1 MKRLQA
7 VFKGMIW
14 NSPPVIIATVVS
26 CLMVGSG
33 IYYMATVDAV
43 NSSLD
48 GSWIWF
54 LGATIAF
61 ISLELYFGHGDEQGQ
76 AKAGISPDAPEQHEL

>member
-1 MKRLQA
+1 MKRLQFI
-7 VFKGMIW
+7 VKGINWTPYMIT
-14 NSPPVIIATVVS
+14 ATVIC
-26 CLMVGSG
+26 CLLAGFGV
-33 IYYMATVDAV
+33 YYMATVDAM

-61 ISLELYFGHGDEQGQ
+61 VALEIYFGHGTDHDQPKVE
-76 AKAGISPDAPEQHEL
+76 IDPDASAQHDL

>member
-1 MKRLQA
+1 MTR
-7 VFKGMIW
+7 F
-14 NSPPVIIATVVS
+14 VIIAMVVCS
-26 CLMVGSG
+26 LLAGFG
-33 IYYMATVDAV
+33 IYYMATVDAM

-61 ISLELYFGHGDEQGQ
+61 VALEIYFGHGMAHDQPKME
-76 AKAGISPDAPEQHEL
+76 IDPDASAQHDL

>member
-7 VFKGMIW
+7 VFKGIIW
-14 NSPPVIIATVVS
+14 NSPVVIIATVVC
-26 CLMVGSG
+26 CLLAGSG
-33 IYYMATVDAV
+33 IYYMATVDAM
-43 NSSLD
+43 NSSLE

-61 ISLELYFGHGDEQGQ
+61 IALELYFGQGGGGERSDEGMN
-76 AKAGISPDAPEQHEL
+76 PDAPEQHEL

>member
-1 MKRLQA
+1 MKRLQSL
-7 VFKGMIW
+7 FKGIMW
-14 NSPPVIIATVVS
+14 SSPSVVILTVIC
-26 CLMVGSG
+26 CLLVGLG
-33 IYYMATVDAV
+33 TYYMATVDAM

-61 ISLELYFGHGDEQGQ
+61 IALGLYFGHGDQRDQSKE
-76 AKAGISPDAPEQHEL
+76 GISPDAPEQHEL